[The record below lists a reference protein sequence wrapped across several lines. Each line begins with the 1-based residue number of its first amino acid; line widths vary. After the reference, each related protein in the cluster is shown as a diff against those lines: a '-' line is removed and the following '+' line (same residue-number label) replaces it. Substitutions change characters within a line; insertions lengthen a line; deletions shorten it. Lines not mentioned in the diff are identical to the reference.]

1 MCVMTLTTFPT
12 ALTASQ
18 EFGGSFANC
27 IDSVDYSAAGLVN
40 LLAENFACFRDEIV
54 FNGKK
59 VRLYKRAQIL
69 VADLWACFNGE
80 DFGEFHDID
89 KITMFA
95 DYRIPQILYQLG
107 CLRYSPPLESHI
119 RSLKPITP
127 GSNWEIELR
136 GTSIWCVELIKREI
150 EKRHPEV
157 KTADKKGIAE
167 SDESNAV
174 QDSGESPD
182 DAEHTQKIYGINAI
196 LIDFFLYD
204 TMKSLEAENDESI
217 PHHRTRSIW
226 Y

>member
-1 MCVMTLTTFPT
+1 V
-12 ALTASQ
+12 
-18 EFGGSFANC
+18 
-27 IDSVDYSAAGLVN
+27 
-40 LLAENFACFRDEIV
+40 AENFACFRDETS
-54 FNGKK
+54 FNGKR
-59 VRLYKRAQIL
+59 VRFLKRAQIL

-95 DYRIPQILYQLG
+95 DYRIPQMLNQLG
-107 CLRYSPPLESHI
+107 CLRYSPPLDSHI
-119 RSLKPITP
+119 RSLKPLTP

-157 KTADKKGIAE
+157 KNAGKKGVAHLE
-167 SDESNAV
+167 SDEDDHG
-174 QDSGESPD
+174 DSEEPT
-182 DAEHTQKIYGINAI
+182 EHPHKTYGVNAI

-204 TMKSLEAENDESI
+204 TMKNLEAEQNESV